1 MIDQLDL
8 FRDCGC
14 YSHNGFLTRR
24 GYKAMRA
31 SGVDPL
37 TKQPR
42 GVRLDESVSVSVS
55 EAEAELA
62 SSDMISEGAPQALP
76 DPPGAGEVSRG

>member
-8 FRDCGC
+8 FGDCVC

-24 GYKAMRA
+24 GYEMRA